1 MRKKEKKMLWKP
13 PFIFFLPVIEMLV
26 IGYITGNFFSLNNIL
41 NIIYRFSML
50 GLVVIGMSFVILSGG
65 IDFSAGGQMALSG
78 MLMAI
83 LIVQC
88 RIPMQHLFLLPWQ
101 QGCFWDI

>member
-1 MRKKEKKMLWKP
+1 
-13 PFIFFLPVIEMLV
+13 
-26 IGYITGNFFSLNNIL
+26 
-41 NIIYRFSML
+41 ML

-88 RIPMQHLFLLPWQ
+88 RIPYAASFFYYHGSRDVSGISEWKYQY
-101 QGCFWDI
+101 GFWD